1 MVTTIEVFGLVFGI
15 LGLLVALY
23 SIITQRKF
31 ETKFKEK
38 ERLKIL
44 AKELNKIITDI
55 SRISKIE
62 DPTHDEH
69 SQLHML
75 GQVIISE
82 AFDKKKNI
90 ISISVKTSVGINEL
104 TKNSDG
110 KEEKK
115 FIFVDVEKKEDII
128 NNLEKGKLDYFEIQS
143 DLGELIEGEIL
154 SYGITDFFR
163 FIPHFYY
170 ELETLENEFGDIMEE
185 FSPNLLKSLKD
196 CIKELLVVAIYS
208 KKLEIDT
215 KVFTKTDDIGLWIYN
230 AIMRREEI
238 NPYLNNMAELKI
250 KFEKLRD
257 NLVNTSYT

>member
-1 MVTTIEVFGLVFGI
+1 LNNIYE
-15 LGLLVALY
+15 LY
-23 SIITQRKF
+23 YKCFNRSSTRPKF

-75 GQVIISE
+75 GQDIISE

-90 ISISVKTSVGINEL
+90 ISISVNTSIGINEL

-115 FIFVDVEKKEDII
+115 IIFIDVEKKEDII
-128 NNLEKGKLDYFEIQS
+128 NNLEKGKLNHFDIQS
-143 DLGELIEGEIL
+143 DLGERIEGEIL
-154 SYGITDFFR
+154 SYSITDFFR
-163 FIPHFYY
+163 FIPSFYY
-170 ELETLENEFGDIMEE
+170 ELETLENEFGEIMEE

-215 KVFTKTDDIGLWIYN
+215 KAFTKTDDIGLWIYN

-238 NPYLNNMAELKI
+238 NPYLNNMVELKI

-257 NLVNTSYT
+257 NLMNTSYT